1 MFPIKIA
8 LVSKVTDVQFDEL
21 SRVAT
26 ALTMQVSRD
35 VTPLWGIAATVEAFH
50 AQFPPGYWPMFVVA
64 NLPPTE
70 GGFHLT
76 KHNQPYAKVEV
87 GAHWSLAASHELI
100 EMLVDPSGNR
110 LVAGPE
116 LQVQNGHV
124 VENADKRVEYL
135 VEACDPCEAPD
146 FAYIVED
153 VIVSDFFT
161 PHYHDPVVS
170 PGTKYSFTGA
180 LKKPRD
186 VLKGGYISWF
196 DPENQTVR
204 QVKYIGNSPVVVD
217 PEASFENAAQ
227 KAGRHLSLREYIN
240 NHTRTET
247 MLSSWAE
254 KSDIAKTQ
262 KVRHTALQAA
272 SKYKTSLYPV

>member
-161 PHYHDPVVS
+161 PHY
-170 PGTKYSFTGA
+170 
-180 LKKPRD
+180 
-186 VLKGGYISWF
+186 
-196 DPENQTVR
+196 
-204 QVKYIGNSPVVVD
+204 
-217 PEASFENAAQ
+217 
-227 KAGRHLSLREYIN
+227 
-240 NHTRTET
+240 
-247 MLSSWAE
+247 
-254 KSDIAKTQ
+254 
-262 KVRHTALQAA
+262 
-272 SKYKTSLYPV
+272 